1 MSSSILKSLSAITLA
16 SLSCL
21 SSAETLRILNWGDYV
36 DPDVITSFERAHS
49 VTVEYVEFNNTD
61 EFSDLFFAK
70 ENQFDVIFPASDIVP
85 VLKENQL
92 IKKLNKNNLNHLSN
106 MNDTVMSGLS
116 SRDKNSEYTIP
127 YLWGTT
133 GIGFNVKTLAKLG
146 IKEDNVSWSIIFDE
160 AKRKKIAQCGIGVV
174 NERDEIFS
182 AALSYLGHS
191 INTANKDHLKEA
203 GRLIKEAYADFTYL
217 HTSQYTDDL
226 KDNKICVGIG
236 YSGDILAQTEEND
249 DIRYVIPNEGA
260 TLWVDVMAIPTNSPN
275 PSMAYKFINY
285 LMSPE
290 VSAKN
295 SNYAAYPSPML
306 DAKPFVEPEILAD
319 PTIYPDSSTLAA
331 LEMIAPVERKVRR
344 IKHRLW
350 VQAICSKG
358 KWCAVPMNTYF

>member
-1 MSSSILKSLSAITLA
+1 MSGNFRTLFSISILTLVSSLSVAE
-16 SLSCL
+16 SLK
-21 SSAETLRILNWGDYV
+21 ILNWGDYV
-36 DPDVITSFERAHS
+36 DPEVITSFERAHN
-49 VTVEYVEFNNTD
+49 VTVEYAEFNNTD

-85 VLKENQL
+85 VLKENAL
-92 IKKLNKNNLNHLSN
+92 IKKLDKSQLSHLTN

-116 SRDKNSEYTIP
+116 SRDKNSEYTVP

-133 GIGFNVKTLAKLG
+133 GIGFNVKQLAALG
-146 IKEDNVSWSIIFDE
+146 IKEEDVSWSIIFND
-160 AKRKKIAQCGIGVV
+160 AKRKKIAKCGIGVV

-182 AALSYLGHS
+182 AALSYLGYS
-191 INTANKDHLKEA
+191 INTDNKDHLKEA

-217 HTSQYTDDL
+217 HTNQYTDDL
-226 KDNKICVGIG
+226 KGNKICVGIG
-236 YSGDILAQTEEND
+236 YSGDILAQTEENE

-260 TLWVDVMAIPTNSPN
+260 TLWVDVMAIPSNSPN
-275 PSMAYKFINY
+275 PALAYKFINY

-306 DAKPFVEPEILAD
+306 DAKPYVEPEILAD
-319 PTIYPDSSTLAA
+319 PTIYPNSETLAA

-358 KWCAVPMNTYF
+358 KWCAVPMSTYF